1 MKTSYHFHV
10 MFWFFNGLVGFAAWR
25 NYDLRAP
32 ILSKEMM
39 IAMGITAV
47 TTLSYEIIRRVG
59 KAKLAPDDAMD
70 TIRAGAKVVGEMI
83 KEEPGK
89 GAKPGEAQAL
99 KRVA

>member
-10 MFWFFNGLVGFAAWR
+10 MFWFFNALVGFAAWR
-25 NYDLRAP
+25 NYDLGAA

-59 KAKLAPDDAMD
+59 KPKLAPDGAMD
-70 TIRAGAKVVGEMI
+70 TIRAGAKAVSEMI
-83 KEEPGK
+83 K
-89 GAKPGEAQAL
+89 
-99 KRVA
+99 R